1 MTRKDYILI
10 AGALRRQFEH
20 SLDVHM
26 PTNPQAVL
34 QVADG
39 IACALATDNRRFNR
53 EHFIAVVR
61 GEKSL
66 TSHPPRHSARHCA
79 GGGC

>member
-1 MTRKDYILI
+1 MTRRDYIII
-10 AGALRRQFEH
+10 AGALRKQFDH

-39 IACALATDNRRFNR
+39 IACALAKDNPRFNR
-53 EHFIAVVR
+53 EHFLAVVR
-61 GEKSL
+61 GAKALESRP
-66 TSHPPRHSARHCA
+66 SRNGVRA
-79 GGGC
+79 